1 MLTPKIEIHG
11 DISEAQIQQIVEEEK
26 ELWVAKGKLLG
37 KVVMTADGDEIEVKT
52 FEKSPIVRIRRI
64 TGYLSHTDNWNEAK
78 KKELMDRV
86 THGH

>member
-1 MLTPKIEIHG
+1 MLIPKVEIHG

-26 ELWVAKGKLLG
+26 ELWAAKGKILG

-64 TGYLSHTDNWNEAK
+64 TGYLSHADNWNEAK
-78 KKELMDRV
+78 KKELIDRV
-86 THGH
+86 THG